1 MGSCEVEMGGLLLA
15 ASTLDHFSVKLETIL
30 GMSQLEFTLQKPTFV
45 TNFVT
50 KLVISV
56 ISMAEVISMGPMG
69 PMAHPRDILGPQDLI
84 GCTGP

>member
-15 ASTLDHFSVKLETIL
+15 ASTLDHFSVKLETRL

-56 ISMAEVISMGPMG
+56 ISMAEVISMGPM
-69 PMAHPRDILGPQDLI
+69 AHPRDILGPQDLI